1 MSLVALVLVVLVAV
15 LHVLFMVLEAVVW
28 KTPLGQKIFKT
39 TPEQAEATAVLAL
52 NQGLYNGFLAAG
64 LVWSLTPWCVDP
76 RGVQTF
82 FCACVL
88 VAGLVGAVTAS
99 RGILFLQAL
108 PGLAALIAVRLA

>member
-1 MSLVALVLVVLVAV
+1 MTLLAQALVVVVAA
-15 LHVLFMVLEAVVW
+15 LHVLFMVLESVVW
-28 KTPLGQKIFKT
+28 KTPLGQRIFKT

-64 LVWSLTPWCVDP
+64 LVWSLTPWCGDP

-82 FCACVL
+82 FTACVL
-88 VAGLVGAVTAS
+88 VAGLVGAATAA

-108 PGLAALIAVRLA
+108 PGLAALIAVRLV

>member
-1 MSLVALVLVVLVAV
+1 VATLALVLVGVVAA

-28 KTPLGQKIFKT
+28 KTPTGQRIFKMT
-39 TPEQAEATAVLAL
+39 AEQAQATAVLAM

-64 LVWSLTPWCVDP
+64 LVWSLTPWCGDP
-76 RGVQTF
+76 RGAQTF

-108 PGLAALIAVRLA
+108 PGLAALVAVRLA